1 MSETAKQVAAVLS
14 VVVSLAFGLY
24 LAYVLYNNQMTLAI
38 QYGLGYNLWA
48 AGAVALLVTVVG
60 SVVLYKGMHPY

>member
-1 MSETAKQVAAVLS
+1 MSETVKQIAAILS
-14 VVVSLAFGLY
+14 VLVSLGFGLY
-24 LAYVLYNNQMTLAI
+24 LAYLLYNNQMTIAI

-48 AGAVALLVTVVG
+48 AGVITLVVTVVG